1 MIDGSFYKIS
11 LLAQHER
18 NTLPIKES
26 SPWIVKPASWRNN
39 RMEERLIF
47 LKVVQW
53 VLHCLW
59 NKIDAFL
66 CLLTALAA
74 CPVYASPELSPSAA
88 PLYMKYQHFHANIP
102 YQSCICTSIQGD
114 CFKGMDI
121 YWKSLCPILLELLIN
136 YKQITNNSESLKPYN
151 KSCR

>member
-1 MIDGSFYKIS
+1 MMDGSLYKIS
-11 LLAQHER
+11 LLAQHKR
-18 NTLPIKES
+18 NTLPATES
-26 SPWIVKPASWRNN
+26 SPWIFKPASWRNK

-53 VLHCLW
+53 VLLSLW

-66 CLLTALAA
+66 CLLTALTTH
-74 CPVYASPELSPSAA
+74 PVYASPDLSPSAA
-88 PLYMKYQHFHANIP
+88 SLYMKYQHFHANIP
-102 YQSCICTSIQGD
+102 YQNCICTSIQGD

-121 YWKSLCPILLELLIN
+121 YWKSLCPMLLELLIN
-136 YKQITNNSESLKPYN
+136 YKQITNSSESLKPYN